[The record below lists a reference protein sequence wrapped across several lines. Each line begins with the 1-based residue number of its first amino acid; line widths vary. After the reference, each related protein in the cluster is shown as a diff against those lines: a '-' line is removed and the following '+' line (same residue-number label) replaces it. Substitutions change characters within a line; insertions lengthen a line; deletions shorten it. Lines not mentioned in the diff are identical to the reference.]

1 MMEELIKELLK
12 EKYYYYVIL
21 FLYGLEGWILVKNYE
36 VIVNN

>member
-1 MMEELIKELLK
+1 MEELTKELLK

-21 FLYGLEGWILVKNYE
+21 SSYGLEGWILAKNYE